1 MNVHEKQ
8 FFFILFVG
16 ALLNNSRLIL
26 QPTQSSVQELPF
38 SDSPTLLLNESY
50 EKSISFTPFSSPL
63 EQRTGIVIFILL
75 DSGSIYIRLTENTT
89 NSTKSRLFLDFSLP
103 ITWKE
108 YTFVVDFG
116 IYTINF
122 LNNESLNATFSF
134 TVLTNAFYIDI
145 QLYPG
150 LFYVILPPLTIG
162 LILYFHLQRKR
173 K

>member
-1 MNVHEKQ
+1 MRGN

-16 ALLNNSRLIL
+16 ALLNNSCLII

-50 EKSISFTPFSSPL
+50 EKSISFTPSSSPL

-108 YTFVVDFG
+108 YTFVIDFG

-134 TVLTNAFYIDI
+134 AVLTNAFFIDI

-162 LILYFHLQRKR
+162 LILYFYLQRKR